1 MSLETVGTIVS
12 ISRLT
17 DTLGRYLGGRL
28 CDRIKPA
35 RVILFGVAIGIPML
49 LLQPYGSGFVTLL
62 IPLAILTMG
71 FGFTNVGATTFA
83 LQAAGENTKELSL
96 GISRAST
103 SVGNMLGPLLAGVL
117 VESAGYE
124 HSFHAMSA
132 ISLAVLFLTWAG
144 LKQKPAEG
152 VNVASRL

>member
-1 MSLETVGTIVS
+1 
-12 ISRLT
+12 
-17 DTLGRYLGGRL
+17 
-28 CDRIKPA
+28 
-35 RVILFGVAIGIPML
+35 
-49 LLQPYGSGFVTLL
+49 L

>member
-1 MSLETVGTIVS
+1 
-12 ISRLT
+12 
-17 DTLGRYLGGRL
+17 
-28 CDRIKPA
+28 
-35 RVILFGVAIGIPML
+35 
-49 LLQPYGSGFVTLL
+49 
-62 IPLAILTMG
+62 
-71 FGFTNVGATTFA
+71 
-83 LQAAGENTKELSL
+83 
-96 GISRAST
+96 
-103 SVGNMLGPLLAGVL
+103 MLGPLLAGVL